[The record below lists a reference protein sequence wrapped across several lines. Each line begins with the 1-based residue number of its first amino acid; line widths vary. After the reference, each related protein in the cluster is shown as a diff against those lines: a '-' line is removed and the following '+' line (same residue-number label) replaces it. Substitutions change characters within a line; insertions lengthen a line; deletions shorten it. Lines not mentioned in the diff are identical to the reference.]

1 MALFL
6 RTWENLYNSNGEK
19 LLCIKIDTKL
29 SFENHVWSFCK
40 KASQK
45 LHELARIVNYM
56 NLSKRKSLMKAFV
69 TSQFNYC
76 LLIWMFH
83 SRELNNRVNRI
94 HERVLRLEYQ
104 DNNFVI
110 GRTPWKW
117 QFCDNTSK
125 KSTRTCYGNF

>member
-29 SFENHVWSFCK
+29 SFENHVSSFCK

-45 LHELARIVNYM
+45 LHEHARIVNYM
-56 NLSKRKSLMKAFV
+56 DLSKRKSLMKAFV
-69 TSQFNYC
+69 TSQFKYC

-94 HERVLRLEYQ
+94 HERVLRLVYQ

-110 GRTPWKW
+110 GRT
-117 QFCDNTSK
+117 S
-125 KSTRTCYGNF
+125 